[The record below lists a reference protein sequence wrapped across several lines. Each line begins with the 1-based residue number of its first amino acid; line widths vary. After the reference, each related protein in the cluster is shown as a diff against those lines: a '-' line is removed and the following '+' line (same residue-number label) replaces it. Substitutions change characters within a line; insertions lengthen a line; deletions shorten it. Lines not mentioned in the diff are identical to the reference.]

1 MKRFGKIAV
10 SPRLPKTMASCLEE
24 LFGSDDDEDD
34 VKVPR
39 ARRSPGAV
47 STTSSQRLT
56 NDVLRRCDLF
66 LKAKPEGDDE
76 DEDEDDE
83 EEDEEEDDDEE
94 EEEEEDDDED
104 DDDEEV
110 ENHDE
115 EVDDDEDTGKVKVEE
130 GDGADSSIEDKG
142 LASVDQDGREEE
154 AEDDANDESGGKN
167 DKVKVPKVKGD
178 GADSG
183 SIEDKG
189 LASSDQGG
197 REEEAEDDANDE
209 SGGEEKEE
217 VGEEHEKEGTI
228 MLDAVRST
236 HSLTPDFVWLNPPS
250 ACSCC
255 ASTDSAASTDLSSRV
270 DSPLCLGATGAPH
283 YHT

>member
-10 SPRLPKTMASCLEE
+10 SPNPMASCLEE
-24 LFGSDDDEDD
+24 LFGSDNDEDD
-34 VKVPR
+34 VKAPR

-47 STTSSQRLT
+47 STTSSQRHT

-94 EEEEEDDDED
+94 EEEEE
-104 DDDEEV
+104 
-110 ENHDE
+110 
-115 EVDDDEDTGKVKVEE
+115 
-130 GDGADSSIEDKG
+130 
-142 LASVDQDGREEE
+142 
-154 AEDDANDESGGKN
+154 
-167 DKVKVPKVKGD
+167 
-178 GADSG
+178 
-183 SIEDKG
+183 
-189 LASSDQGG
+189 
-197 REEEAEDDANDE
+197 
-209 SGGEEKEE
+209 E

-228 MLDAVRST
+228 MLDSVRST

>member
-10 SPRLPKTMASCLEE
+10 FPRLPKTMASCLEE

-154 AEDDANDESGGKN
+154 AEDDANDESGG
-167 DKVKVPKVKGD
+167 
-178 GADSG
+178 
-183 SIEDKG
+183 
-189 LASSDQGG
+189 
-197 REEEAEDDANDE
+197 
-209 SGGEEKEE
+209 EEKEE

>member
-1 MKRFGKIAV
+1 
-10 SPRLPKTMASCLEE
+10 MASCLEE

-115 EVDDDEDTGKVKVEE
+115 EVDDDEDTGKAKVEE
-130 GDGADSSIEDKG
+130 GDGADS
-142 LASVDQDGREEE
+142 
-154 AEDDANDESGGKN
+154 
-167 DKVKVPKVKGD
+167 
-178 GADSG
+178 

-209 SGGEEKEE
+209 SGGEEKE
-217 VGEEHEKEGTI
+217 GTI

-236 HSLTPDFVWLNPPS
+236 HSLAPDFVWLNPPS

-255 ASTDSAASTDLSSRV
+255 ASTDSARVSTR
-270 DSPLCLGATGAPH
+270 LCA
-283 YHT
+283 